1 MSDSIEI
8 RNESLLDI
16 EVIQSQNL
24 AIEISAMPS
33 VSLEMNLAL
42 AGPRGDKGETGPPVD
57 LTPIIGNANT
67 DLALLYAIN
76 KL

>member
-8 RNESLLDI
+8 HNEPLLGI
-16 EVIQSQNL
+16 EVIQSDTL
-24 AIEISAMPS
+24 SLEISATPS

-42 AGPRGDKGETGPPVD
+42 FGPRGDKGETGPPVD

>member
-8 RNESLLDI
+8 HNEPLLGI
-16 EVIQSQNL
+16 EVIQSDAL
-24 AIEISAMPS
+24 SLEISATSS

-42 AGPRGDKGETGPPVD
+42 SGPRGDKGETGPPVD

>member
-8 RNESLLDI
+8 HNEPLLGI
-16 EVIQSQNL
+16 EVIQSDAL
-24 AIEISAMPS
+24 SLEISATPS

-42 AGPRGDKGETGPPVD
+42 SGPRGDKGETGPPVD

>member
-1 MSDSIEI
+1 MDSIEI
-8 RNESLLDI
+8 HSDSLLNI
-16 EVIQSQNL
+16 EVSQSQSMSL
-24 AIEISAMPS
+24 DIFATPS

>member
-8 RNESLLDI
+8 HNEPLLGI
-16 EVIQSQNL
+16 EVIQSDTL
-24 AIEISAMPS
+24 SLEISATPS

-42 AGPRGDKGETGPPVD
+42 SGPRGDKGETGPPVD

>member
-8 RNESLLDI
+8 HNEPLLGI
-16 EVIQSQNL
+16 KVIQSEAL

-33 VSLEMNLAL
+33 ASLEMNLAL
-42 AGPRGDKGETGPPVD
+42 AGPKGDKGETGPPVD

>member
-8 RNESLLDI
+8 HNEPLLGI
-16 EVIQSQNL
+16 EVIQSDTL
-24 AIEISAMPS
+24 ALEISATPS

-42 AGPRGDKGETGPPVD
+42 SGPRGDKGETGPPVD

>member
-1 MSDSIEI
+1 MSNSIEI
-8 RNESLLDI
+8 HNEPLLGI
-16 EVIQSQNL
+16 EVIQSDTL
-24 AIEISAMPS
+24 SLEISATPS

-42 AGPRGDKGETGPPVD
+42 SGPRGDKGETGPPVD